1 MHFSSFGRLKEIL
14 KVFFEEEFGFIIK
27 KVELHHYIPFA
38 TRWKTALQAKEKNW
52 RGEVHLRQ
60 AFERLGPTFI
70 KLGQL
75 LSLRPD
81 ILPPHYIAELEK
93 MQDHNV
99 AVSYPEIKKLL
110 TDEFG
115 KKPEDVFSKI
125 DPVPIATASLAQVHR
140 AWLKDGTLVALKIQ
154 RPHIEK
160 IIRGDIEV
168 LLFMAHW
175 IEKRH
180 VAHGLPLVSLV
191 EEFKRWTMR
200 ELNFHFEAANTKIIG
215 QNFEGSNVVIPKVYD
230 EYSTERVLTLQFI
243 HGTPISDVSTLKKR
257 KDLPGLIKRAY
268 TALVEMVVIHGIF
281 HADPHPGNILVQGK
295 KIAFIDFGVVG
306 HFDDR
311 LRRITLELLTSAVQN
326 EPERAFRAILELQED
341 DNFAHKDELR
351 HDLRDILD
359 QIRLEK
365 LQNINVS
372 KLLATILE
380 TINKHGIKVPLDF
393 TLFAKTVI
401 TMEGLGLRY
410 SPDLRLLK
418 QTAPILEKEL
428 ALRYS
433 PKSLLKGAKAH
444 FDTYQEILE
453 KTPEYFLEAA
463 KHLSTG
469 KWGVELA
476 PQEFGDLRVELEHSS
491 GNIAIGLM
499 IAAITISA
507 ALIMQIPNAP
517 TVFGVHYVAFYG
529 FTVAAVLGAW
539 LVHRTVFIKQISRY

>member
-160 IIRGDIEV
+160 IIRADIEV
-168 LLFMAHW
+168 MLFLAHW
-175 IEKRH
+175 VEKRKI
-180 VAHGLPLVSLV
+180 AHGLPLVSLV

-200 ELNFHFEAANTKIIG
+200 ELNFHFEAANTRIIG
-215 QNFEGSNVVIPKVYD
+215 QNFEGSDVIIPKVYD
-230 EYSTERVLTLQFI
+230 ELSTQRVLTLEFI
-243 HGTPISDVSTLKKR
+243 SGTPISDVSTLKKR
-257 KDLPGLIKRAY
+257 KDLPGLIKKAY

-306 HFDDR
+306 HFDER
-311 LRRITLELLTSAVQN
+311 LRKITLELLTAAVRN
-326 EPERAFRAILELQED
+326 DSERAMRAILELQQD
-341 DNFAHKDELR
+341 DNFKDKDALM

-365 LQNINVS
+365 LQNIHVS
-372 KLLATILE
+372 QLMASILE
-380 TINKHGIKVPLDF
+380 TINRHSIHVPLDF

-401 TMEGLGLRY
+401 TIEGMGLRY
-410 SPDLRLLK
+410 SPELRLLK
-418 QTAPILEKEL
+418 QTAPILEKEMT
-428 ALRYS
+428 LRYS
-433 PKSLLKGAKAH
+433 PKAVLRGAKSH
-444 FDTYQEILE
+444 LDTYQEILE

-463 KHLSTG
+463 KKASTG
-469 KWGVELA
+469 KWGIEIA
-476 PQEFGDLRVELEHSS
+476 PQEFSDLRVELEHSS

-499 IAAITISA
+499 IAAITVSA
-507 ALIMQIPNAP
+507 ALIMQIPSAP
-517 TVFGVHYVAFYG
+517 TILGMHYVAFYG
-529 FTVAAVLGAW
+529 FAVAAVLGAW
-539 LVHRTVFIKQISRY
+539 LVHRTMFVKTIKA